1 MSNVIELK
9 GITKVYRTGDED
21 TIALK
26 NIDLTISNGE
36 FVAIMGASGSG
47 KSTLM
52 HILGLLDKPSSGKY
66 ILDDKDV
73 SRLSMSNQA
82 TIRNQQIGFV
92 FQQFNLL
99 PRTTVLNNVLLP
111 TIYGKTKNNLAR
123 AIQII
128 DEVGLSDRI
137 KHKSNQLS
145 GGQIQRVAIARA
157 LIMEPSIILADE
169 PTGNLDSKRSEEI
182 MELFR
187 KINKKG
193 KTIILITHEENVAKY
208 ADRIVKLSDGEIV
221 LPEEMLA

>member
-1 MSNVIELK
+1 MSNIIELK
-9 GITKVYRTGDED
+9 CISKIYKTGYED

-26 NIDLTISNGE
+26 DVDLTIKSGE
-36 FVAIMGASGSG
+36 FVAIMGPSGSG

-66 ILDDKDV
+66 ILDNKDV
-73 SRLSMSNQA
+73 SRLSASNQA
-82 TIRNQQIGFV
+82 VIRNQQIGFV

-111 TIYGKTKNNLAR
+111 TIYGKIRDNISKA
-123 AIQII
+123 AQII
-128 DEVGLSDRI
+128 EEVGLSDRI

-157 LIMEPSIILADE
+157 LIMEPSVILADE
-169 PTGNLDSKRSEEI
+169 PTGNLDSKRSLEI

-187 KINKKG
+187 NINKKG
-193 KTIILITHEENVAKY
+193 KTIILITHEESVARY
-208 ADRIVKLSDGEIV
+208 ADRIIRLRDGKIILQEELS
-221 LPEEMLA
+221 A